1 MFFVKLF
8 YGILMIAM
16 GAGIIKYRKQLK
28 GWTGNWVWAEKYVG
42 RGGTYFIMLLLGL
55 GLIFLGVLY
64 PFGILDRNN
73 LSTVES
79 KNQQILSE

>member
-8 YGILMIAM
+8 YWILMIAM
-16 GAGIIKYRKQLK
+16 WAWIIKYRKQLK
-28 GWTGNWVWAEKYVG
+28 WWTGNWVWAEKYVW
-42 RGGTYFIMLLLGL
+42 RGWTYFIMLLLGL
-55 GLIFLGVLY
+55 WLIFLGVLY
-64 PFGILDRNN
+64 PFWILDRNN